1 MRRGLTTRLPR
12 GLPKYS
18 PRTLITRSPH
28 ETEAARPWRG
38 SPGVLRKIIISRSP
52 RDTEAAGASLS
63 PFLKAGDCV
72 CLTGPLGAGKTCFVR
87 GAVRG
92 LGGRGPVLSPTFT
105 LAREARGRAP
115 IAHLD
120 FYRLDVPAEER
131 GLLDYL
137 DGRHIVFV
145 EWAERDRS
153 FWPRRVVR
161 VVIVRLAGTRR
172 RISVRMPR

>member
-1 MRRGLTTRLPR
+1 M
-12 GLPKYS
+12 
-18 PRTLITRSPH
+18 ITHSSR
-28 ETEAARPWRG
+28 ETE
-38 SPGVLRKIIISRSP
+38 
-52 RDTEAAGASLS
+52 DMGASLA

-72 CLTGPLGAGKTCFVR
+72 CLSGPLGAGKTCFVR

-105 LAREARGRAP
+105 LAREVRGRVP
-115 IAHLD
+115 VAHLD

-145 EWAERDRS
+145 EWAERDRT

-161 VVIVRLAGTRR
+161 VKIENILGTQR
-172 RISVRMPR
+172 RITVRMPK